1 VDVVLFGITA
11 VCALAGGAGVILSR
25 RPVHSALGLL
35 VVLVSL
41 AVDYLL
47 LDAQFIAAAQVIIYA
62 GAIVVLFV
70 FIIMLLAAQ
79 SGEHAGTGAFA
90 GRAGLPVIV
99 ALCALLAAGL
109 LALVTRPLP
118 AGGPGGTQLSPAPQ
132 AQAPSP
138 PPPAFGTIQDVGR
151 ALFGRYLLPFEAASL
166 ILLAGMIGAVALGR
180 RLGPRPD
187 AADST
192 AVPLSPQGGPG
203 RDGDR
208 APPGED
214 LRPASP
220 RAGTSGP
227 RVRT

>member
-35 VVLVSL
+35 VVLLSL

-47 LDAQFIAAAQVIIYA
+47 LDAQFIAAVQVIIYA

-79 SGEHAGTGAFA
+79 SGEHTGVGAFA
-90 GRAGLPVIV
+90 GPAAVPAVV
-99 ALCALLAAGL
+99 AMCVLLAAGL
-109 LALVTRPLP
+109 LALVTRPQPGLP
-118 AGGPGGTQLSPAPQ
+118 APDPGPVA
-132 AQAPSP
+132 
-138 PPPAFGTIQDVGR
+138 PAFGSVQDVGQ

-166 ILLAGMIGAVALGR
+166 ILLAGMIAAVALGR
-180 RLGPRPD
+180 RLGPRAEPAEGPQEGAPTSPD
-187 AADST
+187 T
-192 AVPLSPQGGPG
+192 ASLPVDP
-203 RDGDR
+203 R
-208 APPGED
+208 ED
-214 LRPASP
+214 ED
-220 RAGTSGP
+220 